1 MHNPVIEVFAAGGVG
16 ACLLTIIVIVRYFL
30 KKYQLP
36 KQEQQTKNENNINIT
51 PQKEEGSNV
60 LKELIYANR
69 DSIEKAKEELD
80 EINLKIERL
89 SLAMILY
96 VKSNGVDETIKNEFE
111 NIIKGVTSEK
121 NNK

>member
-1 MHNPVIEVFAAGGVG
+1 MK
-16 ACLLTIIVIVRYFL
+16 IILISHR
-30 KKYQLP
+30 K
-36 KQEQQTKNENNINIT
+36 
-51 PQKEEGSNV
+51 KEEGSNV